1 MKTALNAIT
10 AAAGAMTTG
19 NAKTAT
25 TAAKEAAPAAMRNIT
40 AAIAAPAMTT
50 TSCAMIA
57 ETVWKTTANVTI
69 NAADATRWAEL
80 SVRNVEKNVPNVPT
94 GSAIIVKN
102 VRNAQ
107 GTKIIAPFV
116 IFAATA
122 RIGYAIAAEDVRIA
136 P

>member
-25 TAAKEAAPAAMRNIT
+25 TAVREAAPAAMKSIT
-40 AAIAAPAMTT
+40 AVIAVPAMTT
-50 TSCAMIA
+50 TSCAMTA

-107 GTKIIAPFV
+107 ETRRIAR
-116 IFAATA
+116 FAISAYPA
-122 RIGYAIAAEDVRIA
+122 RIGYAIAAEDVQIA

>member
-1 MKTALNAIT
+1 MKTALNAIIV
-10 AAAGAMTTG
+10 APGAMTTG

-25 TAAKEAAPAAMRNIT
+25 TAVREAAPAAMRNIT

-50 TSCAMIA
+50 TSCAMTA
-57 ETVWKTTANVTI
+57 ETVWKTTANVTKS
-69 NAADATRWAEL
+69 AADATRWAEL

-107 GTKIIAPFV
+107 GTKNIAPFV

-122 RIGYAIAAEDVRIA
+122 RIGYAIAAEDVQIA

>member
-1 MKTALNAIT
+1 MRTAWNAIT
-10 AAAGAMTTG
+10 AAAGDTTIG
-19 NAKTAT
+19 NAITA
-25 TAAKEAAPAAMRNIT
+25 IT
-40 AAIAAPAMTT
+40 AARVPTATATKSITAVIAVPAMTT
-50 TSCAMIA
+50 TSCAMTA
-57 ETVWKTTANVTI
+57 ETVWKTTANVTKS
-69 NAADATRWAEL
+69 AADATRWAEL

-122 RIGYAIAAEDVRIA
+122 RIGYAIAAEDVQIA

>member
-1 MKTALNAIT
+1 MKTALNVTT

-19 NAKTAT
+19 NAKTVT
-25 TAAKEAAPAAMRNIT
+25 TAAREAAPVAMKSIT
-40 AAIAAPAMTT
+40 VVIAVPAMTT
-50 TSCAMIA
+50 TSCAMTV

-122 RIGYAIAAEDVRIA
+122 RIGYAIAAEDVQIA